1 MVRSRSYDEGE
12 VLAGAMNAFRREGYA
27 RVSIPQLEAATGL
40 SSGSLYNSFGDKH
53 GIFLAAFEHYLKAVL
68 GRRMAQFARPEAGLA
83 GLRELFLTL
92 LREPAGET
100 FGCLITNSAIE
111 FGAGNGDRRKSGGA
125 GIRPARTPVRRAADC
140 REIVGPFARRLRC
153 EGRRR
158 PVCSHSIKES
168 WFSFAAA
175 MTCERSRPLST
186 KSLIISRGNHH
197 DTAIAVATLCTHLDF
212 GA

>member
-111 FGAGNGDRRKSGGA
+111 FGAGNEIAAKAAAREFDLLERLFVERLTAAKSSG
-125 GIRPARTPVRRAADC
+125 
-140 REIVGPFARRLRC
+140 RLRGDFDAKAGAVRLLALYQGVLVLVRGGYDLRKIKAAIHQEFDHF
-153 EGRRR
+153 EGE
-158 PVCSHSIKES
+158 PS
-168 WFSFAAA
+168 
-175 MTCERSRPLST
+175 
-186 KSLIISRGNHH
+186 
-197 DTAIAVATLCTHLDF
+197 
-212 GA
+212 